1 MKLIIL
7 EGIDAIGKSEIAFAI
22 KEKLKNNNIESIIV
36 NRKSEINLSE
46 NQNQLYQIA
55 INWFKNNQKD
65 NSTDLQCLI
74 SLIQLQMILDNLK
87 NSSYEM
93 VIIDS
98 WWAKSLCNISYR
110 DIVEKVFSKEQLFIR
125 YEILMNQ
132 INNLQ
137 QTFLITASPED
148 AYNIYINKN
157 KPETILGKNN
167 FDKHFYEQY
176 AFHVQRTLKI
186 LSKKYNFIE
195 FETKYDKN
203 NYKTII
209 NSISEKII
217 NIILN

>member
-36 NRKSEINLSE
+36 NRKSKINLSE

-93 VIIDS
+93 VCSFVNDVTP
-98 WWAKSLCNISYR
+98 R
-110 DIVEKVFSKEQLFIR
+110 
-125 YEILMNQ
+125 
-132 INNLQ
+132 NL
-137 QTFLITASPED
+137 
-148 AYNIYINKN
+148 K
-157 KPETILGKNN
+157 
-167 FDKHFYEQY
+167 
-176 AFHVQRTLKI
+176 
-186 LSKKYNFIE
+186 
-195 FETKYDKN
+195 
-203 NYKTII
+203 
-209 NSISEKII
+209 
-217 NIILN
+217 